1 MTAKS
6 YKNSRTWYK
15 TVIQIFVREFFEHP
29 SVNFHLPLQLF
40 PRLQGLWNSLK
51 LKYATFV
58 QSTALT
64 ILMHWLTFSQ
74 SYLFHKCLKMPRP
87 ISANFRAFTLFYN
100 GAINFLIL
108 LWFKYVFISLFDFYR
123 TPIISLIRSSS
134 VSVYR

>member
-15 TVIQIFVREFFEHP
+15 TVIQIFVREFYEHP

-40 PRLQGLWNSLK
+40 LCLQGLWNSLK

-87 ISANFRAFTLFYN
+87 IPANFRAFTLFYN

-108 LWFKYVFISLFDFYR
+108 LWLKYVFISLFDFYR

>member
-1 MTAKS
+1 MINKLVSRLIIIINFLTAKS

-15 TVIQIFVREFFEHP
+15 TIIQIFVREFYEHP

-40 PRLQGLWNSLK
+40 LCLQGLWNSLK
-51 LKYATFV
+51 HKYATFV

-87 ISANFRAFTLFYN
+87 IPANFRAFTLFYN
-100 GAINFLIL
+100 GANLFKHYYIFNAKMSYIL
-108 LWFKYVFISLFDFYR
+108 Y
-123 TPIISLIRSSS
+123 
-134 VSVYR
+134 